1 MTAKEN
7 NRHKYSDANRQPRQK
22 ASDRKAKA
30 LGRQDAY
37 NELTLEQKIAALP
50 PEPYSKKQRAR
61 LLALLEK
68 QSKPKEAPAAQAVA
82 EDTTPKQEQPK
93 PRKYMKGQK

>member
-1 MTAKEN
+1 MQAEV
-7 NRHKYSDANRQPRQK
+7 RQ
-22 ASDRKAKA
+22 SV
-30 LGRQDAY
+30 Y

-68 QSKPKEAPAAQAVA
+68 RNA
-82 EDTTPKQEQPK
+82 PK
-93 PRKYMKGQK
+93 PAPKSETPQGAEVTVTKQDKQKKYMKGAK